1 MSKYDRLYEINEEQE
16 LKATA
21 VLKDKVVLS
30 DKEETYVVDQLLVT
44 SSPHTFSKT
53 TTQKIMLDVIIALL
67 PATILSVVFFGLNA
81 LLIVL
86 TCVASSVLFEWIFQ
100 RICKKN
106 TTIEDL
112 SAVVTGLLLALNL
125 PAANYKDIWWPCV
138 VGSLIAV
145 VVVKGLF
152 GGLGKNF
159 ANPAITA
166 RVILLIAFS
175 SVGSTIHPVISDITS
190 GATPLGVLG
199 GSEGTLPSLLDMLL
213 GIRGG
218 ALGETS
224 VLALLIGGIYLL
236 CRRVITWHAPV
247 GFIATVFILAF
258 LTKLDLNYALYQMV
272 SGGLFIGAFFMATD
286 YVTTPSRPFGRLIF
300 GIGCGLITIAIRI
313 WGSYPEGV
321 SFSILFMN
329 ILTPYIDRLTEKRP
343 FGGIR

>member
-1 MSKYDRLYEINEEQE
+1 MSQEKRLYNISEDNE
-16 LKATA
+16 LKAHATVNDKL
-21 VLKDKVVLS
+21 VLN
-30 DKEETYVVDQLLVT
+30 DKEEVFEIDRLLVT
-44 SSPHTFSKT
+44 SSPHTFSKNT
-53 TTQKIMLDVIIALL
+53 TSKIMLDVIIALL

-86 TCVASSVLFEWIFQ
+86 TCVVSSVLFEWIFQ
-100 RICKKN
+100 KICKRN
-106 TTIEDL
+106 TTINDF
-112 SAVVTGLLLALNL
+112 SAAVTGLLLALNL
-125 PAANYKDIWWPCV
+125 PAVAFKDIWWPCV

-166 RVILLIAFS
+166 RIILLIAFS
-175 SVGSTIHPVISDITS
+175 TVGSAVHPVIADVTS

-199 GSEGTLPSLLDMLL
+199 GSEGTLPSLLNMLL

-224 VLALLIGGIYLL
+224 ALALLVGGVYLI

-247 GFIATVFILAF
+247 AFIGTVFVLAF
-258 LTKLDLNYALYQMV
+258 LTKLDLNYALYQML

-286 YVTTPSRPFGRLIF
+286 YVTTPSRPLGRLIF
-300 GIGCGLITIAIRI
+300 GIGCGLITVAIRV

-329 ILTPYIDRLTEKRP
+329 ILTPYIDRLTEKHP

>member
-21 VLKDKVVLS
+21 IVKDKVVLS
-30 DKEETYVVDQLLVT
+30 DKEEPYVVDQLLVT
-44 SSPHTFSKT
+44 SSPHTFSKN

-166 RVILLIAFS
+166 RIILVIAFS
-175 SVGSTIHPVISDITS
+175 SVGTVVHPALSDVTS
-190 GATPLGVLG
+190 GATPLDVLN
-199 GSEGTLPSLLDMLL
+199 GSEGTLPSLLNMLL
-213 GIRGG
+213 GIRSG

-224 VLALLIGGIYLL
+224 VLALLAGGIYLL

-247 GFIATVFILAF
+247 GFIATVFVLAF
-258 LTKLDLNYALYQMV
+258 LVKLDLNYALYQML

-286 YVTTPSRPFGRLIF
+286 YVTTPSRPLGRLIF
-300 GIGCGLITIAIRI
+300 GIGCGLITIVIRV

-329 ILTPYIDRLTEKRP
+329 IITPYIDRLTEKRP

>member
-166 RVILLIAFS
+166 RVILLLAFS

-258 LTKLDLNYALYQMV
+258 LTKLDLNYALYQML

-286 YVTTPSRPFGRLIF
+286 YVTTPSRPLGRLIF
-300 GIGCGLITIAIRI
+300 GIGCGLITSAIRI

>member
-1 MSKYDRLYEINEEQE
+1 MSKYDRLYKIYEEQE

-21 VLKDKVVLS
+21 ILKDKVVLS

-166 RVILLIAFS
+166 RIILVIAFS
-175 SVGSTIHPVISDITS
+175 SVGTVVHPVISDITS

-213 GIRGG
+213 GVRSG

-286 YVTTPSRPFGRLIF
+286 YVTTPSRPLGRLIF

>member
-166 RVILLIAFS
+166 RIILVIAFS
-175 SVGSTIHPVISDITS
+175 SVGTVVHPVISDITS

-213 GIRGG
+213 GVRSG

-258 LTKLDLNYALYQMV
+258 LTKLDLNYALYQML

-286 YVTTPSRPFGRLIF
+286 YVTTPSRPLGRLIF

>member
-1 MSKYDRLYEINEEQE
+1 MSKYDRLYKINEEQE

-258 LTKLDLNYALYQMV
+258 LTKLDLNYALYQML

-286 YVTTPSRPFGRLIF
+286 YVTTPSRPLGRLIF

>member
-1 MSKYDRLYEINEEQE
+1 MSQEKRLYNISEENE
-16 LKATA
+16 LKAHA
-21 VLKDKVVLS
+21 VVS
-30 DKEETYVVDQLLVT
+30 DRLNSNNSEEVFTVDQLLVT
-44 SSPHTFSKT
+44 SSPHTFSKNT
-53 TTQKIMLDVIIALL
+53 TSKIMLDVIIALL

-100 RICKKN
+100 KLCKKQ
-106 TTIEDL
+106 TTINDF
-112 SAVVTGLLLALNL
+112 SAALTGLLLALNL
-125 PAANYKDIWWPCV
+125 PAVAFKDIWFPCV

-175 SVGSTIHPVISDITS
+175 TVGSAVHPVIADVTT

-199 GSEGTLPSLLDMLL
+199 GSEGTLPSLLNMLL
-213 GIRGG
+213 GVRGG

-224 VLALLIGGIYLL
+224 ALALLAGGIYLVAK
-236 CRRVITWHAPV
+236 RVITWHTPV
-247 GFIATVFILAF
+247 AFIVTVFVLTF
-258 LTKLDLNYALYQMV
+258 LTKTDVEFALYQML
-272 SGGLFIGAFFMATD
+272 SGGLFIGAIFMATD
-286 YVTTPSRPFGRLIF
+286 YVTTPSRPIGRLIF
-300 GIGCGLITIAIRI
+300 GIGCGLITVAIRI
-313 WGSYPEGV
+313 WGTYPEGV

-329 ILTPYIDRLTEKRP
+329 LLTPYIDRLTEKRP

>member
-1 MSKYDRLYEINEEQE
+1 MSQEKRLYNISEENE
-16 LKATA
+16 LKAHA
-21 VLKDKVVLS
+21 VVS
-30 DKEETYVVDQLLVT
+30 DRLNSNNSEEVFTVDQLLVT
-44 SSPHTFSKT
+44 SSPHTFSKNT
-53 TTQKIMLDVIIALL
+53 TSKIMLDVIIALL

-100 RICKKN
+100 KLCKKQ
-106 TTIEDL
+106 TTINDF
-112 SAVVTGLLLALNL
+112 SAALTGLLLALNL
-125 PAANYKDIWWPCV
+125 PAVAFKDIWFPCV

-175 SVGSTIHPVISDITS
+175 TVGSAVHPVIADVTTR
-190 GATPLGVLG
+190 ATPLGVLG
-199 GSEGTLPSLLDMLL
+199 GSEGTLPSLLNMLL
-213 GIRGG
+213 GVRGG

-224 VLALLIGGIYLL
+224 ALALLAGGIYLVAK
-236 CRRVITWHAPV
+236 RVITWHTPV
-247 GFIATVFILAF
+247 AFIVTVFVLTF
-258 LTKLDLNYALYQMV
+258 LTKTDVEFALYQML
-272 SGGLFIGAFFMATD
+272 SGGLFIGAIFMATD
-286 YVTTPSRPFGRLIF
+286 YVTTPSRPLGRLIF
-300 GIGCGLITIAIRI
+300 GIGCGLITVAIRI
-313 WGSYPEGV
+313 WGTYPEGV

-329 ILTPYIDRLTEKRP
+329 LLTPYIDRLTEKRP